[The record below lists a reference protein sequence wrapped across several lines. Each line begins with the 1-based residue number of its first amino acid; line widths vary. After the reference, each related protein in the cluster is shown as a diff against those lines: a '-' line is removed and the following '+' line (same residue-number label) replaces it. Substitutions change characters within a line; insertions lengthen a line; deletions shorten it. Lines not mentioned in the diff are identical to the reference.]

1 MNDDGRS
8 LQDDHKPAEE
18 GNPDEADSGAP
29 EPDRDAAQAATRA
42 ATAEPKNGS
51 PDGRASDG
59 AAPDAVAQARNRK
72 SVAQAD
78 TADPATPT
86 ADMQDADSAD
96 PEAREPWLDR
106 FLNRL
111 GLRARESI
119 RTDLEDV
126 LASTAE
132 SEGFSAQERAML
144 RNVLGFHSTRVR
156 DAMVPRADIIAVSA
170 DTPLGELLR
179 IFRSAGHS
187 RLPVYGETLDD
198 PKGMIHIRDFLEYLV
213 AKAENGNGRRRR
225 GKAPQPLSLD
235 HIDLTTPLSATR
247 ILRPVL
253 FVPPSMP
260 AVELLVRMQTTR
272 THMALVIDEYGGTD
286 GLASIEDLVEL
297 IVGDIEDEHDLAS
310 AAMIEQDGPYT
321 WLADARADL
330 EEASQVLGIDLTGD
344 DLAEDVDTLG
354 GLIVTLAGRVPARS
368 ELIAGPEGLEFE
380 ILDADPRR
388 LKRVKVH
395 RRDPRAKIAAPRVT
409 ARSSSAKQPEDATG
423 PGDSPAPVSGD
434 SAMATDST
442 TRIQNETPPGP
453 IPGKAAGASSDAA
466 GSTSDAAGASGKA
479 AGASRER

>member
-1 MNDDGRS
+1 MNEDGRS
-8 LQDDHKPAEE
+8 HQDERKHPAGRPAEKTE
-18 GNPDEADSGAP
+18 GLDSEPVPPDHAVPARSQQTLRQGIAAPPPAAAP
-29 EPDRDAAQAATRA
+29 E
-42 ATAEPKNGS
+42 EGE
-51 PDGRASDG
+51 
-59 AAPDAVAQARNRK
+59 
-72 SVAQAD
+72 
-78 TADPATPT
+78 
-86 ADMQDADSAD
+86 QDAIGDEED
-96 PEAREPWLDR
+96 EREPWFERVLGR
-106 FLNRL
+106 F
-111 GLRARESI
+111 GLRSRESI

-132 SEGFSAQERAML
+132 NEGFSAQERAML

-170 DTPLGELLR
+170 ETPLGELLR

-225 GKAPQPLSLD
+225 SKTQPALSLD
-235 HIDLTTPLSATR
+235 NIDLTTMLSATR

-286 GLASIEDLVEL
+286 GLVSIEDLVEL

-310 AAMIEQDGPYT
+310 AAMIEQSGPYT
-321 WLADARADL
+321 WLADARTDL
-330 EEASQVLGIDLTGD
+330 EEASQALGIDLTSD

-388 LKRVKVH
+388 LKRVRVH
-395 RRDPRAKIAAPRVT
+395 RRDSRAKIAPPRVT
-409 ARSSSAKQPEDATG
+409 ARDSGDKQPEEAAASKDEAVAPPEDTGMADESACESGKHAVSLSGHDGKSDTDMASRSKAGIGPDVDAVG
-423 PGDSPAPVSGD
+423 PSRRGGPA
-434 SAMATDST
+434 
-442 TRIQNETPPGP
+442 
-453 IPGKAAGASSDAA
+453 
-466 GSTSDAAGASGKA
+466 STSSSGQ
-479 AGASRER
+479 G